1 MCGIAGYFGEGFDTG
16 LAWHMLGILEH
27 RGPDARGEFREG
39 DAYLGHNRLAINDL
53 SANANQPFV
62 SSNGSVAL
70 VVNGE
75 IYNFR
80 ELRRD
85 LEQRGCLFNSQ
96 SDSEVVLHGY
106 LEFGRDVFS
115 RLNGMFAIAIWDG
128 KRREIV
134 LARDRLGIKQL
145 YYATPGKRIIF
156 ASELKALAQCRDIA
170 LSPDF
175 QALSEYLVFENYFE
189 GRTLNSGIRSLRPGE
204 LVVFGAAGLSS
215 RFFWQPEFPMGE
227 TPGGDLYERYRELSR
242 ASVERHLV
250 SDVPVGCYLSAG
262 IDSSTVTYWAN
273 SCLSQSPQTFTG
285 SFGMSGYYDESQAA
299 ARFASV
305 LGCSNENIEICP
317 DDFRRDFEDICW
329 HLDEPRAG
337 MGAFSQYLVARRAA
351 EKVKVILTGHGGDEF
366 FAGYPV
372 FRNLLA
378 TRHPLAFLRTSTAR
392 ELILS
397 GCFALYPLLCKEADY
412 RIPVIMPSRMW
423 QDILSPDIAAEL
435 QKRDPALALAS
446 MRKNSRDK
454 AEEVTMMY
462 LREYLPSLFMV
473 EDKISMAFSL
483 ESRTPLCDNE
493 LLDFALSLPLETKL
507 KGLELKHIP
516 RHAMR
521 NLLPDFLFNLPK
533 RGFPTPLR
541 IWFKGELKA
550 FVSEYIA
557 EGSRECGLFNRS
569 KLLTM
574 TESILNGRAPYPL
587 DEIQAHRLW
596 VIMSLIAHARMQK
609 NRYAR

>member
-1 MCGIAGYFGEGFDTG
+1 MCGIAGYIGDQANKELLTM
-16 LAWHMLGILEH
+16 MLGIMKH
-27 RGPDARGEFREG
+27 RGPDASGSFAGEG
-39 DAYLGHNRLAINDL
+39 VCLGHNRLAINDL

-62 SSNGSVAL
+62 SSDGSVAL

-85 LEQRGCLFNSQ
+85 LEQRGHLFSSQ

-106 LEFGRDVFS
+106 LEFGDAVFS

-128 KRREIV
+128 KRREVI

-145 YYATPGKRIIF
+145 YYANPGKSFLF
-156 ASELKALAQCRDIA
+156 ASELKALAQCRDIG
-170 LSPDF
+170 LTPDL

-189 GRTLNSGIRSLRPGE
+189 GRTLNSEIRALRPGE

-215 RFFWQPEFPMGE
+215 RFFWQPEFPVGE

-273 SCLSQSPQTFTG
+273 SRLSRSPQTFTG

-299 ARFASV
+299 AKFASI
-305 LGCSNENIEICP
+305 LGCSNEKIEICP
-317 DDFRRDFEDICW
+317 ADFRRDFEDICW

-372 FRNLLA
+372 FKNLLA
-378 TRHPLAFLRTSTAR
+378 TRHPLAFLKNSTAR

-397 GCFALYPLLCKEADY
+397 GCFALYPLLYREADY
-412 RIPVIMPSRMW
+412 RIPVIMPSKMW

-435 QKRDPALALAS
+435 KKRDPALALAA
-446 MRKNSRDK
+446 MRSNSRDK
-454 AEEVTMMY
+454 AEEATMIY

-493 LLDFALSLPLETKL
+493 LLDFALSLPLEMKL

-516 RHAMR
+516 RQAMR
-521 NLLPDFLFNLPK
+521 GLLPDFLFNLPK

-550 FVSEYIA
+550 FVREYIA
-557 EGSRECGLFNRS
+557 EGSRECRLFNRS

-574 TESILNGRAPYPL
+574 TETVLNSRAPYPF

-609 NRYAR
+609 NRYVR